1 MCVHVMATFCIPSL
15 LRAMDMLSE
24 ILDKWGTAQDHDLA
38 CTVYSFYF
46 YSRTVQNHGKRSCN
60 CKSTGRR
67 ASEDRGLSD
76 MVPYCRVEVAVGFC
90 CSNA

>member
-1 MCVHVMATFCIPSL
+1 MCLHVMAKFCIPSL

-24 ILDKWGTAQDHDLA
+24 ICDNRGTAQDHDFSM
-38 CTVYSFYF
+38 YNFYF

-67 ASEDRGLSD
+67 RFRG
-76 MVPYCRVEVAVGFC
+76 RVVVRYGALL
-90 CSNA
+90 

>member
-1 MCVHVMATFCIPSL
+1 
-15 LRAMDMLSE
+15 MLSE

-38 CTVYSFYF
+38 YTVYSFYF

-67 ASEDRGLSD
+67 RFRGQGVVRHGALL
-76 MVPYCRVEVAVGFC
+76 
-90 CSNA
+90 